1 MQANDVQLR
10 GDKMTTRPSIK
21 NEQEHKTALAA
32 IEQLLESEPGTPQ
45 GIEFEILARLIE
57 EYELVQVSRI
67 ACEPKFL
74 KKLRK
79 CSRPSSSKYTLLFLS
94 SVIVMLSIDF

>member
-1 MQANDVQLR
+1 MQLQ

-21 NEQEHKTALAA
+21 NEQEHKTALEA

-57 EYELVQVSRI
+57 EYEDI
-67 ACEPKFL
+67 HYPL
-74 KKLRK
+74 KE
-79 CSRPSSSKYTLLFLS
+79 
-94 SVIVMLSIDF
+94 

>member
-1 MQANDVQLR
+1 MRAGVPIEQKYNHFCIGRFLQANDMQLR
-10 GDKMTTRPSIK
+10 GGKMTTRPSIK

-57 EYELVQVSRI
+57 EYEDI
-67 ACEPKFL
+67 HYPL
-74 KKLRK
+74 KE
-79 CSRPSSSKYTLLFLS
+79 
-94 SVIVMLSIDF
+94 